1 MDVRSLARTIIYQ
14 VFVFFMRMT
23 MMTMTMM
30 LIAVSVTVDFVN
42 IFDDTDDQNPFV
54 HGST

>member
-1 MDVRSLARTIIYQ
+1 
-14 VFVFFMRMT
+14 MT